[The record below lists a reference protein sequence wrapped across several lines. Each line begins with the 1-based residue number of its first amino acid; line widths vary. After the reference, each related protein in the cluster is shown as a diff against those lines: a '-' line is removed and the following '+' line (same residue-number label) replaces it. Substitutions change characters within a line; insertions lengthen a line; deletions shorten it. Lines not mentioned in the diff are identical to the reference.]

1 MTRIASIVF
10 SYYPSDPRPR
20 REAEALVEA
29 GMSVDVICLKKDG
42 EPREE
47 QVNGVRVF
55 RLPARR
61 TRSGK
66 FQYVFEYGSFLLLTF
81 IKLSILHLFRR
92 YHAIHVHNMP
102 DALVFSAILP
112 RLSGAKII
120 LDLHDPMPEVYM
132 TKYSIL
138 ASDPAIWLL
147 RLIEKWSTQFA
158 NIVLTPN
165 ITFRNLFISRGCP
178 DWKIHIVMNS
188 PQENI
193 FKADPDDVPEIDK
206 RDFVIMYH
214 GVIMERN
221 GIDTALDAISLA
233 QKQIS
238 NLIFEVYGEGDYVK
252 RFLKKV
258 EELDLKHIVHYHG
271 YQPLEMIARA
281 IQKADLGIIPNKM
294 SPFTNLNLPTR
305 IFECLSMAKPVVA
318 PRTDGILDYFDED
331 SLYFFKPGDPKS
343 LAERIMEI
351 YQNRPRC
358 QQILNRGL
366 KVYQAYRW
374 ELQKRHFIEVVR
386 NLVGRNGELQ
396 THDQK

>member
-1 MTRIASIVF
+1 
-10 SYYPSDPRPR
+10 
-20 REAEALVEA
+20 
-29 GMSVDVICLKKDG
+29 
-42 EPREE
+42 
-47 QVNGVRVF
+47 
-55 RLPARR
+55 
-61 TRSGK
+61 
-66 FQYVFEYGSFLLLTF
+66 
-81 IKLSILHLFRR
+81 
-92 YHAIHVHNMP
+92 MP

-132 TKYSIL
+132 TKYYIL
-138 ASDPAIWLL
+138 ASHPAIWLL

-158 NIVLTPN
+158 DIVLTPN
-165 ITFRNLFISRGCP
+165 IAFRNLFISRGCP

-193 FKADPDDVPEIDK
+193 FKADLVGVPEIDK

-281 IQKADLGIIPNKM
+281 IQKAELGIIPNKM

-343 LAERIMEI
+343 LAERIMEV